1 VESTCDFNLEGDVR
15 DSKLIETVIGTIE
28 NTNPSFLV
36 LVNNAG
42 ITIPQDNSLHLWD
55 EEIRVN
61 LTAPYLWMT
70 AFNKHFEDSNIDGS
84 IINITSVAAELALPH
99 NPSYVASKGGMKQ
112 LTKAFALKL
121 GSIGVTCNNV
131 GPDDIQTKFNSGSL
145 SNPKVFLKRPKRS
158 MLNRWRLASKVADAA
173 RFLVSV
179 HAIFMTDED
188 MCVDGG
194 WLARG
199 IN

>member
-1 VESTCDFNLEGDVR
+1 MESSCDFNLEGDVR
-15 DSKLIETVIGTIE
+15 NSKLIETVIGTIE
-28 NTNPSFLV
+28 DTNPNFLV
-36 LVNNAG
+36 FVNIAG
-42 ITIPQDNSLHLWD
+42 INIPRDNSLHLWD
-55 EEIRVN
+55 EEIGVN

-70 AFNKHFEDSNIDGS
+70 ACNKHFEDNNIGGS
-84 IINITSVAAELALPH
+84 IINITRVAAELALPH
-99 NPSYVASKGGMKQ
+99 NPAYAASKGRLKQ
-112 LTKAFALKL
+112 LTKAFALNL
-121 GSIGVTCNNV
+121 GSICVTYNNV

-145 SNPKVFLKRPKRS
+145 SNPKVFLKRLKRS

-179 HAIFMTDED
+179 HAMFMTDEG
-188 MCVDGG
+188 MYVDEG

>member
-1 VESTCDFNLEGDVR
+1 
-15 DSKLIETVIGTIE
+15 
-28 NTNPSFLV
+28 
-36 LVNNAG
+36 
-42 ITIPQDNSLHLWD
+42 
-55 EEIRVN
+55 
-61 LTAPYLWMT
+61 
-70 AFNKHFEDSNIDGS
+70 
-84 IINITSVAAELALPH
+84 
-99 NPSYVASKGGMKQ
+99 
-112 LTKAFALKL
+112 
-121 GSIGVTCNNV
+121 
-131 GPDDIQTKFNSGSL
+131 
-145 SNPKVFLKRPKRS
+145 

>member
-1 VESTCDFNLEGDVR
+1 VESSCDFNLEGDVR

-28 NTNPSFLV
+28 DTNPNFLV

-55 EEIRVN
+55 ETIGVN
-61 LTAPYLWMT
+61 LTGPYLWMT
-70 AFNKHFEDSNIDGS
+70 AFNKHFEDSNIA
-84 IINITSVAAELALPH
+84 IINITSMAAELALPH
-99 NPSYVASKGGMKQ
+99 NPAYVASKGGLKE
-112 LTKAFALKL
+112 LAKSFALNL

-131 GPDDIQTKFNSGSL
+131 GPDDIQTKFNSGLL

-158 MLNRWRLASKVADAA
+158 MLNCWRLASKVADAA

-179 HAIFMTDED
+179 HAMFMTDED
-188 MCVDGG
+188 MYVDGG
-194 WLARG
+194 WLAKG